1 MQSSPETNQQ
11 LIDTLET
18 RVEEHLRYTIR
29 VFQNLDEVTLNSP
42 SATGGWSIAQCLQH
56 LNTYGEYYL
65 PLINSSLLQAESCL
79 PSQQLKP
86 GLLGN
91 YFTNLMEPQG
101 KTNKMKAAKLH
112 VPGTINNPHTVIAHF
127 IQQQETLLNYL
138 RLAKTKNINRST
150 IPVSVFK
157 LIKLNTADVFRFMVA
172 HNQRHILQAQRN
184 LPTT

>member
-1 MQSSPETNQQ
+1 MQNKPETNQQ
-11 LIDTLET
+11 LIDTLEK
-18 RVEEHLRYTIR
+18 RIEEQLNYTIR
-29 VFQNLDEVTLNSP
+29 VFQNLDEEILNRP

-65 PLINSSLLQAESCL
+65 PLINGSLMQAENCA

-86 GLLGN
+86 GILGN
-91 YFTNLMEPQG
+91 YFTNLMEPRE
-101 KTNKMKAAKLH
+101 KTNKMKAAKIH
-112 VPGTINNPHTVIAHF
+112 VPGTINNPHTVVAHF
-127 IQQQETLLNYL
+127 IQQQETLLNYV
-138 RLAKTKNINRST
+138 RLAKNKNLNRST

-184 LPTT
+184 LPVI